1 MSKHY
6 RSAVETVIRAEP
18 GSASYSLD
26 PQQERCSCF
35 AVALPNRWILP
46 SELLGGSLFSVPYTS
61 FRHLCQLGFP
71 FSEWVVMLLCSPGNL
86 EMGEVG
92 RRASTVAGWVSLVDE
107 SRERGFY
114 GLLFFKHGWTLFVFY
129 NHVQI
134 SHQIIGDF
142 SELPCKFHVLTCSSR
157 SSDPGYSV
165 IMILLGRTLLCDFII
180 SVCMP
185 ICSKSGWE
193 APLRLMSIG
202 IWGLSKLS
210 SLLPCVWALFSK

>member
-1 MSKHY
+1 M
-6 RSAVETVIRAEP
+6 P
-18 GSASYSLD
+18 
-26 PQQERCSCF
+26 
-35 AVALPNRWILP
+35 
-46 SELLGGSLFSVPYTS
+46 
-61 FRHLCQLGFP
+61 LGFLS
-71 FSEWVVMLLCSPGNL
+71 SEWVVMLLCSHGNL

-92 RRASTVAGWVSLVDE
+92 RRASTVAGWVLLVDE
-107 SRERGFY
+107 IRERGYY

-134 SHQIIGDF
+134 SHQIIGDL

-157 SSDPGYSV
+157 SSGPGYSV
-165 IMILLGRTLLCDFII
+165 TILLARTLLCDFII

-193 APLRLMSIG
+193 ATLRLMSIG

-210 SLLPCVWALFSK
+210 CLLPCVWALFSK